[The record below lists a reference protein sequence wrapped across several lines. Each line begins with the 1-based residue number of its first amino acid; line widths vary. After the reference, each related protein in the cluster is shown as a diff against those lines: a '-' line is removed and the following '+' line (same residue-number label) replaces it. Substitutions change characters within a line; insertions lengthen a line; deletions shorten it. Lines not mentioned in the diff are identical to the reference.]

1 MTGEDQEITDEINPE
16 YQENN
21 ETLIYYA
28 CAMCPANFEKKS
40 SLFGHFTAMHEKTKK
55 FNPFKCSI
63 CGGGFTQKKSMQV
76 HIATVDEGQKPFKC
90 SICDDSFTH
99 IGSMKRHI
107 ATNHEGQKAFKCH
120 KFLSFFSTKWIFFN
134 ILTQCH
140 QVIHAYC
147 NNS

>member
-1 MTGEDQEITDEINPE
+1 MHAPCIR
-16 YQENN
+16 
-21 ETLIYYA
+21 LILKRNQA
-28 CAMCPANFEKKS
+28 CLDISLLCMKKRKNSIHS
-40 SLFGHFTAMHEKTKK
+40 SVPFVEVALLKK
-55 FNPFKCSI
+55 KA
-63 CGGGFTQKKSMQV
+63 SMQV

-90 SICDDSFTH
+90 SICDDSFTQ

-107 ATNHEGQKAFKCH
+107 ASNHEGQKAFKCH

-140 QVIHAYC
+140 QVIHEYC